1 MERTS
6 GNSMID
12 NKIGFVL
19 YCERKATEE
28 EKHGKQRLIKMSSL
42 PLHDMALHRDC
53 VTQWIASLIVHSA
66 MMTMTKIPD
75 NRKADL
81 TVAFIH
87 LHYNWDPLTKTYKA
101 TTVKKKK
108 SWHVLYSLL
117 GRCCWA
123 GTYTE
128 RVQGFKVYVS
138 GFKRKR
144 IWDRTHVPL
153 GPPNGMTRSARSK

>member
-12 NKIGFVL
+12 NKIGFAL

-28 EKHGKQRLIKMSSL
+28 EKHEKQRLIKMSSL
-42 PLHDMALHRDC
+42 PPHDMALHRDC

-75 NRKADL
+75 NRKAEL

-87 LHYNWDPLTKTYKA
+87 LHYNWNPLTKTCKA
-101 TTVKKKK
+101 TTAKKKRADTYCILF
-108 SWHVLYSLL
+108 W
-117 GRCCWA
+117 GGAA
-123 GTYTE
+123 GQAPTQKEFKASRFTSRGSRE
-128 RVQGFKVYVS
+128 REYGI
-138 GFKRKR
+138 G
-144 IWDRTHVPL
+144 H
-153 GPPNGMTRSARSK
+153 MCH